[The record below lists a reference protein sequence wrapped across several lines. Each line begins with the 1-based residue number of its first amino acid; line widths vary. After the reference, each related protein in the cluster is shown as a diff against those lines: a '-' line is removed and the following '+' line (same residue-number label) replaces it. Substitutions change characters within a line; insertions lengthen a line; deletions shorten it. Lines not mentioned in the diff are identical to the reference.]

1 MTCKRTFS
9 LATLLIL
16 FCLASQNLSAQQIV
30 ADSSRP
36 SHIVFNG
43 DMAALLAHSAAM
55 FKVNI
60 GLETDPRQPRTNVK
74 TEFKFA
80 TVDELIEGIVKAA
93 PGYRW
98 RNEGGFIDVYPTDA
112 ASPLLETTV
121 SDFQANNTNW
131 LAAVQALTNLAE
143 VGTEMNRL
151 GLVRRELDRQTSPV
165 LLFSVSLKNVSL
177 RRALHEVTKSSESS
191 FWMFKR
197 YGPRGQDFSIS
208 TDPF

>member
-1 MTCKRTFS
+1 M
-9 LATLLIL
+9 ALIL
-16 FCLASQNLSAQQIV
+16 FIRSLLSFAASRIRARQAYDI
-30 ADSSRP
+30 A
-36 SHIVFNG
+36 
-43 DMAALLAHSAAM
+43 
-55 FKVNI
+55 I

-165 LLFSVSLKNVSL
+165 LWFSVSL
-177 RRALHEVTKSSESS
+177 
-191 FWMFKR
+191 
-197 YGPRGQDFSIS
+197 
-208 TDPF
+208 